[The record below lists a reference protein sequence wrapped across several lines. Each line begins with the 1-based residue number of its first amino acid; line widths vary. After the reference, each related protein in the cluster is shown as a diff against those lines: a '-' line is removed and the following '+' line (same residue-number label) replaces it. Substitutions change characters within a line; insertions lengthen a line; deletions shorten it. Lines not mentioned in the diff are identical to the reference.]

1 MVMTDYDQ
9 LIREYFDLSDVAT
22 RQMIVSVNEDNQQ
35 TQLLNALSS
44 ALYARKERVPR
55 KGKILCSRRYRLYRK
70 NHRNSL
76 YYRNVRLA

>member
-9 LIREYFDLSDVAT
+9 LISEYFDLSDVAT

-44 ALYARKERVPR
+44 ALYDKIVAKVDKIDFGTIPR
-55 KGKILCSRRYRLYRK
+55 SRGDITKIEGFEQTME
-70 NHRNSL
+70 
-76 YYRNVRLA
+76 

>member
-44 ALYARKERVPR
+44 ALYALKERV
-55 KGKILCSRRYRLYRK
+55 S
-70 NHRNSL
+70 
-76 YYRNVRLA
+76 